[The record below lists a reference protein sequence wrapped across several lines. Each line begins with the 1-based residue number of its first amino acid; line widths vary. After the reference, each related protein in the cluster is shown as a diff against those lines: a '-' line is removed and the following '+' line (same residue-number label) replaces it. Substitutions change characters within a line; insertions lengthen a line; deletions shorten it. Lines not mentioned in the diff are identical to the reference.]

1 MAVNNAY
8 AQYNNNKV
16 LTASP
21 AELTLLLYE
30 GAIKFCNIAIMGL
43 EENNIQKTHDNIK
56 KAQAIIEELQA
67 TLNHSYKVAEDFDN
81 VYRYIYSLL
90 TDANIHKDK
99 ETLEKALNEIR
110 GMRDGC
116 RSIPNRNPHTKLLIK
131 DFQAFVLPFPVSWNK
146 ALRYLPCR

>member
-30 GAIKFCNIAIMGL
+30 GAIKFCNIAMMGI
-43 EENNIQKTHDNIK
+43 EEKNIQKAHDNIK

-67 TLNHSYKVAEDFDN
+67 TLNHSYKVAEDLIMYTGIFTIYW
-81 VYRYIYSLL
+81 YRRIC
-90 TDANIHKDK
+90 
-99 ETLEKALNEIR
+99 IR
-110 GMRDGC
+110 
-116 RSIPNRNPHTKLLIK
+116 IK
-131 DFQAFVLPFPVSWNK
+131 K
-146 ALRYLPCR
+146 Y

>member
-30 GAIKFCNIAIMGL
+30 GAIKFCNIAMMGL
-43 EENNIQKTHDNIK
+43 EEKNIQKTHDNIK

-81 VYRYIYSLL
+81 VYRYIYDLL
-90 TDANIHKDK
+90 VQANVHKDK
-99 ETLEKALNEIR
+99 EILEHALNEIR
-110 GMRDGC
+110 GMRDTWKEVMKKGK
-116 RSIPNRNPHTKLLIK
+116 S
-131 DFQAFVLPFPVSWNK
+131 V
-146 ALRYLPCR
+146 